1 MCCWRQPDR
10 NCDRQT
16 STITK
21 VIDDT
26 AHSFASAPSWT
37 RAIVADGHNFFCG
50 KAIAQLCVA
59 HRSTALPRRAL
70 SLSYIDLCLCRSCY
84 ADQSGTP

>member
-37 RAIVADGHNFFCG
+37 RAIVADGHNFF
-50 KAIAQLCVA
+50 AA
-59 HRSTALPRRAL
+59 RRLPSSA
-70 SLSYIDLCLCRSCY
+70 
-84 ADQSGTP
+84 